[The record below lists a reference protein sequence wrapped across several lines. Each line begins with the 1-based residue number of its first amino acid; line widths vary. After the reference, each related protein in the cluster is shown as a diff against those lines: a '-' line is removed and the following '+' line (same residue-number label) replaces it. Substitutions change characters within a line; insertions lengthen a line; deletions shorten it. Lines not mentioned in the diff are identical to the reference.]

1 MKNIILLILA
11 FVIASFA
18 KDSCKELYQEFVE
31 FIPDQV
37 TVDCSLSDNNYG
49 FFFEFKDKSQAVLVY
64 DYYQNVELHSGNF
77 SIDMVGMELCKG
89 SYFNK
94 SYMTSKQIASML
106 FKYKNCEEGFS
117 ASIGKSFTSNKGTIT
132 DSHDGKKY
140 KTVQIGTQIWMAENL
155 SYKAKG
161 SMCPNNNPSNCAK
174 YGRLYDWDMA
184 KRSCPTGWHLPKKD
198 EIETLI
204 NLLGGKRAAREILK
218 ARASKICDDFD
229 CGTDDFGFTVL
240 PAGAFFADQEEFSY
254 FEHRPYFW
262 TADAET
268 NDFTSASFW
277 DLLIGDENF
286 FPGKKDDGYSV
297 RCLKDELSASN
308 IYEDKPKKNE
318 IITSS
323 QKGTMTDSRDG
334 QQYKTVTIGSQTWM
348 AENMR
353 YKTANSV
360 CYGMNQSNCTRY
372 GRYYT
377 SKEADTVCPNG
388 WHLPSGD
395 EFRILLQSI
404 GGDSTAGSKL
414 RATGW
419 EQCGGNDDYGFAAL
433 PTGLMLNEY
442 EFFDTWRIAYFR
454 SSSYEGYDNYVLTIS
469 CLENVR
475 LDLEK
480 SYAAPVRCIK
490 DR

>member
-1 MKNIILLILA
+1 MTDQLISLDKN
-11 FVIASFA
+11 V
-18 KDSCKELYQEFVE
+18 
-31 FIPDQV
+31 QV
-37 TVDCSLSDNNYG
+37 QL
-49 FFFEFKDKSQAVLVY
+49 K
-64 DYYQNVELHSGNF
+64 QN
-77 SIDMVGMELCKG
+77 
-89 SYFNK
+89 
-94 SYMTSKQIASML
+94 
-106 FKYKNCEEGFS
+106 
-117 ASIGKSFTSNKGTIT
+117 
-132 DSHDGKKY
+132 
-140 KTVQIGTQIWMAENL
+140 
-155 SYKAKG
+155 
-161 SMCPNNNPSNCAK
+161 
-174 YGRLYDWDMA
+174 
-184 KRSCPTGWHLPKKD
+184 
-198 EIETLI
+198 
-204 NLLGGKRAAREILK
+204 
-218 ARASKICDDFD
+218 
-229 CGTDDFGFTVL
+229 
-240 PAGAFFADQEEFSY
+240 
-254 FEHRPYFW
+254 
-262 TADAET
+262 
-268 NDFTSASFW
+268 
-277 DLLIGDENF
+277 
-286 FPGKKDDGYSV
+286 
-297 RCLKDELSASN
+297 N